1 MVESLDAVF
10 HALSSAPRR
19 TMLNALADGERT
31 VGELAEPF
39 DISLA
44 AISKHLIVL
53 EDAGLVDR
61 RVDGRTTICRLRAE
75 PLADVRNWVAF
86 YEDFWTHRLDRL
98 EKLMT
103 EENT

>member
-1 MVESLDAVF
+1 MVETLDRVF

-39 DISLA
+39 EISLPA
-44 AISKHLIVL
+44 VSKHLFVL
-53 EDAGLVDR
+53 EDAGLVQR

-75 PLADVRNWVAF
+75 PLADVRDWVAF
-86 YEDFWTHRLDRL
+86 YEGFWTGRLDRL

-103 EENT
+103 EENH